1 MRLALL
7 AVPYDSGRR
16 SVGVGL
22 GPARLLEAGIANHL
36 REAGHD
42 VREST
47 VELPHDVTKHEM
59 ARTVA
64 IQRELGRAV
73 REAVAA
79 GELPIVL
86 AGNCSTA
93 VGTLAAR
100 PEASAVVWFDAH
112 ADFNTADTTIT
123 GMLDGLALSMVT
135 GRALQAMTGSVQ
147 GFIPVRA
154 EDVILVG
161 ARDLDPAEVAALDG
175 SPVARVST
183 ADAPG
188 KIAAV
193 LRSKGRPVPPV
204 YVHIDLD
211 VLDARQA
218 RANQYDPP
226 GGLSPDALVRTLGEL
241 IAVAPLHAVA
251 LTAYDPSWDA
261 NGRTLR
267 VAFDALTALL
277 PRPDGGD

>member
-22 GPARLLEAGIANHL
+22 GPARLLQAGIANHL

-47 VELPHDVTKHEM
+47 VELPHDVSRHEM

-73 REAVAA
+73 REAV
-79 GELPIVL
+79 GGSELPIVL

-100 PEASAVVWFDAH
+100 PQESAVVWFDAH
-112 ADFNTADTTIT
+112 ADFNTADTTVT

-147 GFIPVRA
+147 GFTPVGA

-161 ARDLDPAEVAALDG
+161 ARDLDPAEVAALDA
-175 SPVARVST
+175 SPVARVSA

-188 KIAAV
+188 HIAGV
-193 LRSKGRPVPPV
+193 LRLKGRPVPPV

-277 PRPDGGD
+277 PRPDAGE